1 MGRGPGSLAAPPSL
15 LYGRAG
21 QPIRFWLDNRQSM
34 RTRSIILFAARYIF
48 IGMATSLFM
57 QASSLISSFASA
69 VRYLIRIHSYLIYM
83 MPVFRRYTQPGYL
96 GPWLGFQALTAIF
109 PIYSLLLS
117 RFRRTRR
124 ERSRPG
130 RALLCTPSGTLWLP
144 GRRTGKDIRLAT
156 FPRVGA
162 KDAAGM
168 PYRNWRVCVMSN
180 TNAAL
185 TSRAWSYVGQ
195 PSEGASQN
203 DIDFYRS
210 EPMH

>member
-69 VRYLIRIHSYLIYM
+69 VRYLKRIHSYLIYM

-96 GPWLGFQALTAIF
+96 GPGLGFQPL
-109 PIYSLLLS
+109 
-117 RFRRTRR
+117 
-124 ERSRPG
+124 RPFSPS
-130 RALLCTPSGTLWLP
+130 TPSCSLGFG
-144 GRRTGKDIRLAT
+144 GRGGNGVARAVGVLQQWYQSKSTG
-156 FPRVGA
+156 
-162 KDAAGM
+162 
-168 PYRNWRVCVMSN
+168 
-180 TNAAL
+180 
-185 TSRAWSYVGQ
+185 
-195 PSEGASQN
+195 E
-203 DIDFYRS
+203 FYRW
-210 EPMH
+210 EPL